1 MRDLEKGIDIPN
13 ELLTLYQEVM
23 GKDLNDRMID
33 DRFEAFCDFVELS
46 AKDVAGEIEK
56 RLEENGFHDS
66 AILDIINNTDKDECW
81 ERWFPHITV
90 QKAELFLNHV
100 REDCKESV
108 FKLMKIN
115 DPQKL
120 GQLAELA
127 DEIDFDEII
136 NKGRAAMISQRNQE
150 ADFNFKYD
158 LGKYVE
164 QMIQQQLSDSISTNG
179 VTVKVEQYG
188 SDLSIC
194 KNGIPAYYIEV
205 KSRWGTDQSVMMSPL
220 QMRQSVEEANN
231 YALCCVDMSHC
242 KFSDDDEHVYPPL
255 EEVLP
260 FIKVLLNI
268 GNVNRDVA
276 DIANGVNNRPVH
288 IGGDFKCVV
297 PQATISHGVEFNFL
311 IDDIVSKV

>member
-115 DPQKL
+115 EPQKL

-205 KSRWGTDQSVMMSPL
+205 KSCWGTD
-220 QMRQSVEEANN
+220 
-231 YALCCVDMSHC
+231 
-242 KFSDDDEHVYPPL
+242 
-255 EEVLP
+255 
-260 FIKVLLNI
+260 
-268 GNVNRDVA
+268 
-276 DIANGVNNRPVH
+276 
-288 IGGDFKCVV
+288 
-297 PQATISHGVEFNFL
+297 
-311 IDDIVSKV
+311 